1 MANQVNIIVNA
12 QDKASKSLDRISD
25 RATAMRGSFMK
36 ITAIGGVVTGAL
48 GLMTKSALDQQVGIN
63 ALDNALQRLNTSY
76 AENEKQ
82 IESTLRAI
90 QDKTN
95 FGDED
100 QRKIL
105 TTLVT
110 LTKDYTIA
118 LQALPVV
125 LDIAA
130 SMGRNAE
137 RVSLNVARALTGE
150 TTAVKAYGV
159 EVDKTAS
166 PQEVLNALME
176 TFGGSAE
183 ALADP
188 LEQLKN
194 ELGDLQ
200 QEMGKALLPTITELL
215 EKGTK
220 FIKTITEWADRNKT
234 LVEIGTKVVGV
245 LGGLAIAFG
254 TIGLLLPVII
264 GGIKLVTGA
273 LIAMALTPIG
283 AVVAAIGL
291 LALTFMPVLIE
302 KMGGAS
308 VAMHKFGEMSKA
320 IWNTLIDFADKY
332 VQDFVKVVNTIRKGW
347 NLLVKVFPDLGP
359 PMDMLTFSLQKFKLH
374 AKVAHDEFDDFT
386 GSGAV
391 AQVEKLNFAMLGLNE
406 GITEQDFELQALSS
420 SWERVT
426 EEIEDT
432 LRDLVRDQKFVFD
445 AIVDQRKKRVE
456 EELRIEQ
463 DKYNLEQQLAD
474 ANSKKLVE
482 IEKQKQI
489 ALRQAENMFE
499 TELAN
504 AIKSEHFRTGQ
515 KTFGT
520 GNMYLG
526 GDRSRILTSAGRQA
540 WHEGTLQTGGRTS
553 RHDTMANAH
562 WVIAP
567 ELQGQITVNRVSTN
581 LREKQ
586 GDFKSGIG
594 NL

>member
-63 ALDNALQRLNTSY
+63 ALDNVLQRLNTSY

-100 QRKIL
+100 QMKIL

-291 LALTFMPVLIE
+291 LALTFLPVLIE

-445 AIVDQRKKRVE
+445 AIVDQRRKRVE

-515 KTFGT
+515 KTFGS
-520 GNMYLG
+520 GGMFLG

-553 RHDTMANAH
+553 RHDTLANPH

>member
-234 LVEIGTKVVGV
+234 LVEIGTKVV
-245 LGGLAIAFG
+245 
-254 TIGLLLPVII
+254 
-264 GGIKLVTGA
+264 
-273 LIAMALTPIG
+273 
-283 AVVAAIGL
+283 
-291 LALTFMPVLIE
+291 
-302 KMGGAS
+302 
-308 VAMHKFGEMSKA
+308 
-320 IWNTLIDFADKY
+320 
-332 VQDFVKVVNTIRKGW
+332 
-347 NLLVKVFPDLGP
+347 
-359 PMDMLTFSLQKFKLH
+359 
-374 AKVAHDEFDDFT
+374 
-386 GSGAV
+386 
-391 AQVEKLNFAMLGLNE
+391 
-406 GITEQDFELQALSS
+406 
-420 SWERVT
+420 
-426 EEIEDT
+426 
-432 LRDLVRDQKFVFD
+432 
-445 AIVDQRKKRVE
+445 
-456 EELRIEQ
+456 
-463 DKYNLEQQLAD
+463 
-474 ANSKKLVE
+474 
-482 IEKQKQI
+482 
-489 ALRQAENMFE
+489 
-499 TELAN
+499 
-504 AIKSEHFRTGQ
+504 
-515 KTFGT
+515 
-520 GNMYLG
+520 
-526 GDRSRILTSAGRQA
+526 
-540 WHEGTLQTGGRTS
+540 
-553 RHDTMANAH
+553 
-562 WVIAP
+562 
-567 ELQGQITVNRVSTN
+567 
-581 LREKQ
+581 
-586 GDFKSGIG
+586 
-594 NL
+594 